1 MSMQKS
7 GSALSW
13 FTTTDSIHGK
23 SQNFLT
29 LLARLLI
36 GLIFI
41 LSGSQKLTN
50 IAAFAATMPQRGL
63 PDFLGYIAPFVEFAG
78 GALVILGFLT
88 RPACLI
94 MIVFTLIASFSTHD
108 YWASPPAQAYNN
120 FIHFWKNVSMMGGM
134 LLLLVTGPGKYAL
147 DAKLPSVLDPKP

>member
-13 FTTTDSIHGK
+13 FVTTDCIRGQP
-23 SQNFLT
+23 QNLLI

-36 GLIFI
+36 GTIFI
-41 LSGSQKLTN
+41 LSGSQKLSN
-50 IAAFAATMPQRGL
+50 IAAFVATMPQRGL
-63 PDFLGYIAPFVEFAG
+63 PDFLGYIAPFVEVAG
-78 GALVILGFLT
+78 GALMIVGLLT

-94 MIVFTLIASFSTHD
+94 MIVFTLVASFSTHD

-120 FIHFWKNVSMMGGM
+120 FIHFWKNVSIMGGM
-134 LLLLVTGPGKYAL
+134 LLLLATGPGKYAL
-147 DAKLPSVLDPKP
+147 AEKL